1 MNKDEI
7 IRALYG
13 AEPPF
18 IYDTSLPQQVL
29 DGIATESV
37 CRYSPGPEKDERRRK
52 IYEIVRMGTVYAYD
66 RKGNMS
72 GLLPLTSEAR
82 LEILLSE
89 YARLLYVPV
98 WEGEV

>member
-1 MNKDEI
+1 MNKVEI
-7 IRALYG
+7 IDRIYG

-18 IYDTSLPQQVL
+18 VYDTSLPQQVL
-29 DGIATESV
+29 DGIATEAV
-37 CRYSPGPEKDERRRK
+37 CHYSPGPEKDAARNRV
-52 IYEIVRMGTVYAYD
+52 YEIIRMGTVFAYD
-66 RKGNMS
+66 RRGDQS

-82 LEILLSE
+82 AIILLSE